1 MDGQTE
7 STDNGHAGTDP
18 AAAGTVTAPVG
29 DTPQTGRQS
38 VKRMLSEDTNDSPMR
53 DIADASDDFDFP
65 DAPPDGVHPNMWV
78 MLRSINRKLSRVDSI
93 ENRLDAIDDLLDN
106 DGAQLAIL
114 KNKMERLESSNKTIT
129 GRLIRAEAVI
139 QRQQTEI
146 TDLRMRSMRDN
157 IIIRTSG
164 PKYKETREENTAS
177 TVRKFLNEE
186 MRIPDTG
193 NISINSSHR
202 MGQAGPG
209 YNKMLI
215 ARIPRREDHNKI
227 FDNASVLKGTNY
239 YVSKQVPVEVDE
251 RRQFAWSEYKQAKA
265 DKRPARF
272 DGGTLVVGGEP
283 VTKFNP
289 VALPATS
296 QTLLGAGPAI
306 PRGASDV
313 CEEADH
319 RFQAWALPAK
329 CVDNV
334 REGLDQ
340 ILQMPELSD
349 ASYVPYAYRFTDGR
363 GHSENFSSDGD
374 TNSGIMMMKILREL
388 SANNVVVFVAHHSH
402 GKPLPKRKKM
412 VCLANVIG
420 GATMALTAVV
430 TP

>member
-186 MRIPDTG
+186 MRIPDTT
-193 NISINSSHR
+193 S
-202 MGQAGPG
+202 A
-209 YNKMLI
+209 LI
-215 ARIPRREDHNKI
+215 APIEW
-227 FDNASVLKGTNY
+227 V
-239 YVSKQVPVEVDE
+239 
-251 RRQFAWSEYKQAKA
+251 
-265 DKRPARF
+265 RPGR
-272 DGGTLVVGGEP
+272 V
-283 VTKFNP
+283 
-289 VALPATS
+289 
-296 QTLLGAGPAI
+296 I
-306 PRGASDV
+306 I
-313 CEEADH
+313 
-319 RFQAWALPAK
+319 K
-329 CVDNV
+329 C
-334 REGLDQ
+334 
-340 ILQMPELSD
+340 
-349 ASYVPYAYRFTDGR
+349 
-363 GHSENFSSDGD
+363 
-374 TNSGIMMMKILREL
+374 
-388 SANNVVVFVAHHSH
+388 
-402 GKPLPKRKKM
+402 
-412 VCLANVIG
+412 
-420 GATMALTAVV
+420 
-430 TP
+430 